1 MSDRDYYEVLGVG
14 KDASADDIKKAYRR
28 MAMKYHPD
36 RNPGDKVAEEKFK
49 EIGEAYAVLS
59 DDQKRAAYDRYGK
72 AGVDPSAAGGPGG
85 FGGFGDLGDLFGDIF
100 GGGGFGG
107 FGSGRVRDPNG
118 PIRGEH
124 REAQVTISF
133 MEAVKGC
140 TRDIKVS
147 RLENCSECGGSGA
160 KKGTSPETCPDCHGT
175 GQVTVRR
182 QTAIGVMQMQQ
193 PCARC
198 GEAIVKEAYLGGS
211 VFYCPSCQQEKRRK
225 FP

>member
-85 FGGFGDLGDLFGDIF
+85 FGGFGNL
-100 GGGGFGG
+100 
-107 FGSGRVRDPNG
+107 NG
-118 PIRGEH
+118 AWP
-124 REAQVTISF
+124 
-133 MEAVKGC
+133 
-140 TRDIKVS
+140 
-147 RLENCSECGGSGA
+147 
-160 KKGTSPETCPDCHGT
+160 
-175 GQVTVRR
+175 
-182 QTAIGVMQMQQ
+182 
-193 PCARC
+193 
-198 GEAIVKEAYLGGS
+198 
-211 VFYCPSCQQEKRRK
+211 
-225 FP
+225 